1 MPFLGFPRGSVESA
15 PIQQKRA
22 GGPGGSGPEEKTNT
36 LAERTGKHLITNKNT
51 HEHNEKQKKQKKH
64 AAKSGVSRLIMEFL
78 N

>member
-1 MPFLGFPRGSVESA
+1 MVSPGGSGEAARS
-15 PIQQKRA
+15 QQKKA
-22 GGPGGSGPEEKTNT
+22 GGPGGSGPEEKTDT
-36 LAERTGKHLITNKNT
+36 RAERTEKHIITNKNT